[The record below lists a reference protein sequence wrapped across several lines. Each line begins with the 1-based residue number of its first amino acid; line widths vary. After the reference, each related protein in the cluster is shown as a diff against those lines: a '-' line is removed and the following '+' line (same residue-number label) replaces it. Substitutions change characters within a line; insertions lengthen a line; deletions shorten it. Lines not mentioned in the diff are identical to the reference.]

1 MNLFD
6 DFYPK
11 VTAMHKELSES
22 KSTAADEDTSSAS
35 SQQSSQYDL
44 NWHQPLLFV
53 LQKTTAI
60 QGGGTRRS
68 GTAACQTQGRGMKI
82 ISKVIKW

>member
-22 KSTAADEDTSSAS
+22 KSTAADEDTLSAS
-35 SQQSSQYDL
+35 SQQSSQNMIRIGINHYCL
-44 NWHQPLLFV
+44 CCKNYGH
-53 LQKTTAI
+53 
-60 QGGGTRRS
+60 TRRRYTEKRHDSMSNS
-68 GTAACQTQGRGMKI
+68 GARHEDHI
-82 ISKVIKW
+82 KVIK